1 MEICNGQDRL
11 HDVPLEEPS
20 RLTENAEKV
29 PREEVSTLRQLI
41 DALHEAFQTD
51 HVNIDHVQDLMTSYK
66 SDFAE
71 WKKFAKFDRYR
82 YNRRWRNSFGAR
94 SRSSSWISLLNSPA
108 ASIGAGGKNSR
119 DLARILLQFAR
130 T

>member
-1 MEICNGQDRL
+1 MEICNGEDRL

-20 RLTENAEKV
+20 RLTENGEKV

-82 YNRRWRNSFGAR
+82 YNGPWRDSFGAR
-94 SRSSSWISLLNSPA
+94 SRELLDLVIEFSRWFDRK
-108 ASIGAGGKNSR
+108 ASGKNSR
-119 DLARILLQFAR
+119 DLAQISLQFA
-130 T
+130 